1 MEQIESPVSS
11 WMPETQAER
20 NATREQLEGLR
31 ANPLS
36 KQSRRYPSMLRY
48 VVEHALSGDS
58 GQLKERTLGIEVFA
72 RDPHYDT
79 NLDPV
84 VRTTA
89 GEIRKRIAQ
98 YYHEPG
104 REGEIRID
112 LPSGSYVPEFHAP
125 TAKTPAVVVPRPR
138 GWPTYLV
145 VVLLFGA
152 LTAVGARF

>member
-1 MEQIESPVSS
+1 
-11 WMPETQAER
+11 
-20 NATREQLEGLR
+20 LLG
-31 ANPLS
+31 NPLFS
-36 KQSRRYPSMLRY
+36 HSRRYPSMLRY

-58 GQLKERTLGIEVFA
+58 GQLKERTLGIEVFS

-104 REGEIRID
+104 HEGEVRID
-112 LPSGSYVPEFHAP
+112 FPPGSYLPEFHVPQVAAVAAPAAVTP
-125 TAKTPAVVVPRPR
+125 TAVRKKVAPVMIAGLACAAILAAVLIFRQGLP
-138 GWPTYLV
+138 
-145 VVLLFGA
+145 
-152 LTAVGARF
+152 

>member
-1 MEQIESPVSS
+1 MELMEFPVAR
-11 WMPETQAER
+11 WLPGPGAER
-20 NATREQLEGLR
+20 RPIREKGERRQ
-31 ANPLS
+31 ANPFF
-36 KQSRRYPSMLRY
+36 KQRRRYPSMLRY

-89 GEIRKRIAQ
+89 GAIRKRIAQ

-104 REGEIRID
+104 HEGEVRID
-112 LPSGSYVPEFHAP
+112 LPS
-125 TAKTPAVVVPRPR
+125 
-138 GWPTYLV
+138 
-145 VVLLFGA
+145 
-152 LTAVGARF
+152 